1 MNSESI
7 QQSTDPAHV
16 NEARADADFAEG
28 RLVTAAR
35 AYEAYYRRGDLDT
48 ALGYRING
56 LIGHDLLR
64 GTRLSLDFTRMQLR
78 IV

>member
-1 MNSESI
+1 LSI
-7 QQSTDPAHV
+7 
-16 NEARADADFAEG
+16 E
-28 RLVTAAR
+28 
-35 AYEAYYRRGDLDT
+35 T

-64 GTRLSLDFTRMQLR
+64 GARLSLDFTRMQLC